1 MPLKGNFY
9 ITKIPV
15 LDSHQKIFAYY
26 LTVKDVE
33 DRPVSVNVLA
43 DLLVNVNIDKIS
55 GNYPVFLR
63 VDPEVLEHDI
73 LDYLPENKVIFLLNP
88 DSITP
93 ETKQIIKELKN
104 IGFRFAFVYNEHFE
118 NIKDIADFLFV
129 RESEINSEVYIY
141 KDKAVITDIYSTEDY
156 QNLLKEGFRYFKGD
170 FIFKPSTIVEKKIDP
185 SRLAIM
191 ELFTKVRES
200 FNPKEIEEIIKRNPD
215 LSISLLKYVNSA
227 AFSFRNKITSIRHAI
242 SILGQ
247 RNLLQW
253 LLLFLYRSGEDEGY
267 AETLLEV
274 SAERGKTME
283 ILADQLKLPDEEVEK
298 AFLIGILS
306 LSDKL
311 LGISPEKL
319 VAELN
324 LDEEIV
330 RAIVKKEGVLGK
342 LLNIVEKTE
351 EGKIVDVADTIKEL
365 GLSLNDIM
373 SAQLKA
379 FAWFEEVNIV

>member
-1 MPLKGNFY
+1 MPLKGDFY
-9 ITKIPV
+9 ITKIPI
-15 LDSHQKIFAYY
+15 LDYHQKIYGYY
-26 LTVKDVE
+26 LTIKDQE
-33 DRPVSVNVLA
+33 DRPVSVNNLA
-43 DLLVNVNIDKIS
+43 DLLVNVNIEKIA
-55 GNYPVFLR
+55 GNYPVFLK
-63 VDPEVLEHDI
+63 VDPEVLKHDI
-73 LDYLPENKVIFLLNP
+73 IDYLPESKIIFLLDP
-88 DSITP
+88 DQINELDT
-93 ETKQIIKELKN
+93 EIIKELKN
-104 IGFRFAFVYNEHFE
+104 TGFRFAFGYSQDFQKV
-118 NIKDIADFLFV
+118 KDIADYIFV
-129 RESEINSEVYIY
+129 KSSQIDSQIY
-141 KDKAVITDIYSTEDY
+141 ALKDKAVITELHSSEDFKAY
-156 QNLLKEGFRYFKGD
+156 LDEGFRYFKGD
-170 FIFKPSTIVEKKIDP
+170 FIFKPSTVVEKKIDP

-253 LLLFLYRSGEDEGY
+253 LLLFLYRSGGDEAY

-283 ILADQLKLPDEEVEK
+283 ILAQEISLPDEDVEK
-298 AFLIGILS
+298 AFLVGILS
-306 LSDKL
+306 LVDKL
-311 LGISPEKL
+311 LGVKPEDL
-319 VAELN
+319 VRELN

-330 RAIVKKEGVLGK
+330 EAIVKKEGVLGK

-351 EGKIVDVADTIKEL
+351 EGKIADIADTIKQL
-365 GLSLNDIM
+365 GLTLNDVM

>member
-311 LGISPEKL
+311 LGIPPEKL

>member
-1 MPLKGNFY
+1 MPLKGDFY
-9 ITKIPV
+9 ITKIPI
-15 LDSHQKIFAYY
+15 LDYHQKIYGYY
-26 LTVKDVE
+26 LTIKDQE
-33 DRPVSVNVLA
+33 DRPVSVNNLA
-43 DLLVNVNIDKIS
+43 DLLVNVNIEKIA
-55 GNYPVFLR
+55 GNYPVFLK
-63 VDPEVLEHDI
+63 VDPEVLKHDI
-73 LDYLPENKVIFLLNP
+73 IDYLPESKIIFLLDP
-88 DSITP
+88 DQINELDT
-93 ETKQIIKELKN
+93 EIIKELKN
-104 IGFRFAFVYNEHFE
+104 TGFRFAFGYSQDFQKV
-118 NIKDIADFLFV
+118 KDIADYIFV
-129 RESEINSEVYIY
+129 KSSQIDSQIY
-141 KDKAVITDIYSTEDY
+141 ALKDKAVITELHSSEDFKAY
-156 QNLLKEGFRYFKGD
+156 LDEGFRYFKGD
-170 FIFKPSTIVEKKIDP
+170 FIFKPSTVVEKKIDP

-253 LLLFLYRSGEDEGY
+253 LLLFLYRSGGDEAY

-283 ILADQLKLPDEEVEK
+283 ILAQEISLPDEDVEK
-298 AFLIGILS
+298 AFLVGILS
-306 LSDKL
+306 LVDKL
-311 LGISPEKL
+311 LGVKPEDL
-319 VAELN
+319 VRELN

-330 RAIVKKEGVLGK
+330 IAIVKKEGVLGK

-351 EGKIVDVADTIKEL
+351 EGKIADIADTIKQL
-365 GLSLNDIM
+365 GLTLNDVM

>member
-1 MPLKGNFY
+1 MPLKGDFY
-9 ITKIPV
+9 ITKIPI
-15 LDSHQKIFAYY
+15 LDYHQKIYGYY
-26 LTVKDVE
+26 LTIKDQE
-33 DRPVSVNVLA
+33 DRPVSVNNLA
-43 DLLVNVNIDKIS
+43 DLLVNVNFEKIA
-55 GNYPVFLR
+55 GNYPVFLK
-63 VDPEVLEHDI
+63 VDPEVLKHDI
-73 LDYLPENKVIFLLNP
+73 IDYLPESKIIFLLDP
-88 DSITP
+88 DQINEHDT
-93 ETKQIIKELKN
+93 EIIKELKN
-104 IGFRFAFVYNEHFE
+104 TGFRFAFGYSQDFQKV
-118 NIKDIADFLFV
+118 KDIADYIFV
-129 RESEINSEVYIY
+129 KSSQIDSQIY
-141 KDKAVITDIYSTEDY
+141 ALKDKTVITELHSSEDFKAY
-156 QNLLKEGFRYFKGD
+156 LDEGFRYFKGD
-170 FIFKPSTIVEKKIDP
+170 FIFKPSTVVEKKIDP

-253 LLLFLYRSGEDEGY
+253 LLLFLYRSGGDEAY

-283 ILADQLKLPDEEVEK
+283 ILAQEINLPDEDVEK
-298 AFLIGILS
+298 AFLVGILS
-306 LSDKL
+306 LVDKL
-311 LGISPEKL
+311 LGVKPEDL
-319 VAELN
+319 VRELN

-330 RAIVKKEGVLGK
+330 EAIVKKEGVLGK

-351 EGKIVDVADTIKEL
+351 EGKIADIADTIKQL
-365 GLSLNDIM
+365 GLTLNDVM

>member
-1 MPLKGNFY
+1 MPLKGDFY
-9 ITKIPV
+9 ITKVPI
-15 LDSHQKIFAYY
+15 LDYHQKIYGYY
-26 LTVKDVE
+26 LTIKDQE
-33 DRPVSVNVLA
+33 DRPVSVNTLA
-43 DLLVNVNIDKIS
+43 DLLVNVNIEKIAGS
-55 GNYPVFLR
+55 YPVFLK
-63 VDPEVLEHDI
+63 VDPEVLKHDI
-73 LDYLPENKVIFLLNP
+73 IDYLPESKIIFLIDTERINEH
-88 DSITP
+88 DI
-93 ETKQIIKELKN
+93 EIIKELKK
-104 IGFRFAFVYNEHFE
+104 IGFRFAFNYSEGFKAV
-118 NIKDIADFLFV
+118 KDVADYLFV
-129 RESEINSEVYIY
+129 RASKINSQIY
-141 KDKAVITDIYSTEDY
+141 PLKEKVVITDLISSEDY
-156 QNLLKEGFRYFKGD
+156 KTFLDEGFRYFKGD
-170 FIFKPSTIVEKKIDP
+170 FIFKPSTVVEKKIDP
-185 SRLAIM
+185 SKLIIM

-253 LLLFLYRSGEDEGY
+253 LLLFLYRSGGDEAY

-283 ILADQLKLPDEEVEK
+283 ILARELNLPDEDVEK
-298 AFLIGILS
+298 AFLVGILS
-306 LSDKL
+306 LVDKL
-311 LGISPEKL
+311 LGVKPEDL
-319 VAELN
+319 VRELN

-330 RAIVKKEGVLGK
+330 NAIVKKEGVLGR

-351 EGKIVDVADTIKEL
+351 EGKIADITDTIKQL
-365 GLSLNDIM
+365 GLTLNDVM

>member
-1 MPLKGNFY
+1 MPLKGDFY
-9 ITKIPV
+9 ITKIPI
-15 LDSHQKIFAYY
+15 LDYHQKIYGYY
-26 LTVKDVE
+26 LTIKDQE
-33 DRPVSVNVLA
+33 DRPVSVNNLA
-43 DLLVNVNIDKIS
+43 DLLVNVNFEKIA
-55 GNYPVFLR
+55 GNYPVFLK
-63 VDPEVLEHDI
+63 VDPEVLKHDI
-73 LDYLPENKVIFLLNP
+73 IDYLPESKIIFLLDP
-88 DSITP
+88 DQINEHDT
-93 ETKQIIKELKN
+93 EIIKELKN
-104 IGFRFAFVYNEHFE
+104 TGFRFAFGYSQDFQKV
-118 NIKDIADFLFV
+118 KDIADYIFV
-129 RESEINSEVYIY
+129 KSSQIDSQIY
-141 KDKAVITDIYSTEDY
+141 ALKDRTVITELHSSEDFKAY
-156 QNLLKEGFRYFKGD
+156 LDEGFRYFKGD
-170 FIFKPSTIVEKKIDP
+170 FIFKPSTVVEKKIDP

-253 LLLFLYRSGEDEGY
+253 LLLFLYRSGGDEAY

-283 ILADQLKLPDEEVEK
+283 ILAQEINLPDEDVEK
-298 AFLIGILS
+298 AFLVGILS
-306 LSDKL
+306 LVDKL
-311 LGISPEKL
+311 LGVKPEDL
-319 VAELN
+319 VRELN

-330 RAIVKKEGVLGK
+330 EAIVNKEGVLGK

-351 EGKIVDVADTIKEL
+351 EGKIADIADTIKQL
-365 GLSLNDIM
+365 GLTLNDVM

>member
-1 MPLKGNFY
+1 MPLKGDFY
-9 ITKIPV
+9 ITKIPI
-15 LDSHQKIFAYY
+15 LDYHQKIYGYY
-26 LTVKDVE
+26 LTIKDQE
-33 DRPVSVNVLA
+33 DRPVSVNNLA
-43 DLLVNVNIDKIS
+43 DLLVNVNFEKIA
-55 GNYPVFLR
+55 GNYPVFLK
-63 VDPEVLEHDI
+63 VDPEVLKHDI
-73 LDYLPENKVIFLLNP
+73 IDYLPESKIIFLLDP
-88 DSITP
+88 DQINEHDT
-93 ETKQIIKELKN
+93 EIIKELKN
-104 IGFRFAFVYNEHFE
+104 TGFRFAFGYSQDFQKV
-118 NIKDIADFLFV
+118 KDIADYIFV
-129 RESEINSEVYIY
+129 KSSQIDSQIY
-141 KDKAVITDIYSTEDY
+141 ALKDRTVITELHSSEDFKAY
-156 QNLLKEGFRYFKGD
+156 LDEGFRYFKGD
-170 FIFKPSTIVEKKIDP
+170 FIFKPSTVVEKKIDP

-253 LLLFLYRSGEDEGY
+253 LLLFLYRSGGDEAY

-283 ILADQLKLPDEEVEK
+283 ILAQEINLPDEDVEK
-298 AFLIGILS
+298 AFLVGILS
-306 LSDKL
+306 LVDKL
-311 LGISPEKL
+311 LGVKPEDL
-319 VAELN
+319 VRELN

-330 RAIVKKEGVLGK
+330 EAIVKKEGVLGK

-351 EGKIVDVADTIKEL
+351 EGKIADIADTIKQL
-365 GLSLNDIM
+365 GLTLNDVM